1 MRVFLFISFM
11 PKLRMIVRSLLI
23 SLPGIFGISVLL
35 VLIFY
40 VFGVI
45 ATLSLSEYDPDH
57 FGNLG
62 KSLFSLFQIMTLDNW
77 SIIARPIVY
86 KNIYAYLFFVP
97 FILLSSYIILNI
109 FIAIIVNGM
118 RDARL
123 KHEYEERKRN
133 AKIEVDREEANILLI
148 MNKLEELQSSIINIE
163 KRIGNNK

>member
-1 MRVFLFISFM
+1 
-11 PKLRMIVRSLLI
+11 MIVRSLLI

-45 ATLSLSEYDPDH
+45 ATLSLSEYDLDH

-109 FIAIIVNGM
+109 FIAIILNGM

-148 MNKLEELQSSIINIE
+148 MNKLEELQSSIINI
-163 KRIGNNK
+163 